1 MLRAILALIKKD
13 LRLVR
18 GHGLIQSLL
27 LGLLLIFMF
36 SLSQELGTTMSAQA
50 AATIFWLAS
59 AFCQVLVFNMLY
71 GLEEVNNA
79 RQGLLLMPHPLQ
91 VIWIAKSCSGF
102 VLIVLA
108 QLIFLPATMVFLGQ
122 SLSEHWPLALLCVFL
137 VDVGMA
143 AQGSLLGALSQGQ
156 AARESLLS
164 IILFPLLIPLLLAGI
179 YMGSVGF
186 GGAIL
191 DGLDGLYK
199 WLGIATAFNALFL
212 GAGLVLYD
220 FMYAGED

>member
-1 MLRAILALIKKD
+1 MLRAIYALVRKD

-27 LGLLLIFMF
+27 LGLLLIFVF

-59 AFCQVLVFNMLY
+59 AFCQVLVFNTLY
-71 GLEEVNNA
+71 GIEEANNA

-91 VIWIAKSCSGF
+91 VIWIAKASSGF
-102 VLIVLA
+102 VLIVLS

-122 SLSEHWPLALLCVFL
+122 TLSAHWPLALLSVLL

-164 IILFPLLIPLLLAGI
+164 IILFPLLIPLMLAGI
-179 YMGSVGF
+179 YVGSVGF
-186 GGAIL
+186 GGDLL
-191 DGLDGLYK
+191 DGIEGIYK
-199 WLGIATAFNALFL
+199 WLGIATAFNALFI